1 VRPAEGQK
9 ARHHCEWTVW
19 WKGTQRNAG
28 IRGSRHYYQGGKRG
42 KAAQKVKP
50 SLAIL
55 PKGDLYGAV
64 YDAPLVEGK
73 PRIKRNRTVP
83 GEVVH
88 NDRGTEMRDDL
99 DRRRGAGVDDVNPE
113 VGAGQM
119 KAVNFN
125 NTTCMSGVA
134 SGCKEAAAAVRL
146 DKLQ

>member
-9 ARHHCEWTVW
+9 ARHRHEWTVW
-19 WKGTQRNAG
+19 WKGTQRNTG
-28 IRGSRHYYQGGKRG
+28 IRGSRHYHQGGKRG
-42 KAAQKVKP
+42 KAAQKVKS

-55 PKGDLYGAV
+55 LKGDLYGAV

-73 PRIKRNRTVP
+73 PQIKRNRTIP

-88 NDRGTEMRDDL
+88 NDHGMEMWDDL
-99 DRRRGAGVDDVNPE
+99 DWRCGAGVDNVDPE

-119 KAVNFN
+119 KVVNFS

-134 SGCKEAAAAVRL
+134 SGCKEAAVAV
-146 DKLQ
+146 